1 MEGWCGDVA
10 CITTCVYVTTAAL
23 CSVNPQESVDFRV
36 SRHVQDAKDQNVLLR
51 KDAEDLAA
59 RVKGL
64 EKGRKEHKNTRTRL
78 CSRIH
83 DLSKE
88 VAKLNT
94 RMREFAQESAD
105 TKLMIS
111 DLSDLNDQV
120 IDLTKALDD
129 VARSEER
136 VYSA

>member
-1 MEGWCGDVA
+1 MRNV
-10 CITTCVYVTTAAL
+10 CVYVTTVAL

-36 SRHVQDAKDQNVLLR
+36 SYHVQDAKDQNVLLR
-51 KDAEDLAA
+51 KDTEDLAA

-78 CSRIH
+78 CSPIH

-105 TKLMIS
+105 NKLMI
-111 DLSDLNDQV
+111 SDLNDQV